1 MYITH
6 PQARRLAGV
15 VTLCGLGLL
24 GASGALA
31 QVYRCT
37 TAQGQLSYSDTPC
50 APGQQGQAV
59 QVWSTSPD
67 ASQLREQALK
77 AENERLKAEL
87 ATRPTTAA
95 PQPAPAAAA
104 TASAAPAA
112 QANTGRTAADL
123 RAEKSGSPACRA
135 AQRDL
140 EVANSSITRKSV
152 RAEELAMY
160 NACGMEVPTTVHL
173 PNRQP
178 EVYLVPRPR
187 PVVVPTVV
195 VPGTVTPGAP
205 QTGRPPLR
213 RCTHPQDTQC
223 QR

>member
-1 MYITH
+1 MHIIH
-6 PQARRLAGV
+6 LPARRLAWV
-15 VTLCGLGLL
+15 AAALGLGFL
-24 GASGALA
+24 GGVHA

-37 TAQGQLSYSDTPC
+37 TPQGQLSYSDTPC

-59 QVWSTSPD
+59 QVWSTTPEGTS
-67 ASQLREQALK
+67 AREQALR

-87 ATRPTTAA
+87 AGR
-95 PQPAPAAAA
+95 
-104 TASAAPAA
+104 SAAPAA
-112 QANTGRTAADL
+112 QPSPAAATAAPAAVPAQASTGRTAADL

-140 EVANSSITRKSV
+140 EVATSSITRKSV

-160 NACGMEVPTTVHL
+160 NACGMEVPTTVNL

-187 PVVVPTVV
+187 PVVVPTVAA
-195 VPGTVTPGAP
+195 PGAVTPAAP
-205 QTGRPPLR
+205 QGGQPPLR